1 MIPYLGCES
10 AREMLQT
17 FVDGELPMTDQ
28 VALESHLRWCTTCGA
43 RVEDLRIIGAALRLG
58 SGEPAADA
66 VESGALVAIQ
76 AEVLARVRAERDQ
89 SFGVRFRALFEDMHF
104 MWPALGASVALGVCL
119 LAVLGIN
126 SAARAIDPNSMADRL
141 AMLADPGSD
150 RNPVPLDSW
159 MLATRPLIDA
169 PNLGAIP
176 EDEAMFALAA
186 VVTREGRVA
195 NYELLNSDVV
205 GTSGRSGSDEIDELL
220 EVVTRSRFSPAQTRV
235 GGGPMAVNVV
245 WVVART
251 TVKAPTLQLGALAPL
266 MPTPDVVVRP
276 LSAEPERKR
285 PVLRPARS

>member
-1 MIPYLGCES
+1 MIPYLGCET
-10 AREMLQT
+10 AREMLQP

-28 VALESHLRWCTTCGA
+28 VALESHLRWCGTCGA
-43 RVEDLRIIGAALRLG
+43 RVEDLRIIGAALRVG
-58 SGEPAADA
+58 SHEPGTAT
-66 VESGALVAIQ
+66 VESVALTAIQ

-89 SFGVRFRALFEDMHF
+89 SFGVRFRALFEDMRF
-104 MWPALGASVALGVCL
+104 MWPALGASAALGVCL

-159 MLATRPLIDA
+159 MLATRPLINA
-169 PNLGAIP
+169 PDLGAIP
-176 EDEAMFALAA
+176 DDEATFALAA

-195 NYELLNSDVV
+195 NYELLKSEIV
-205 GTSGRSGSDEIDELL
+205 GTSGGSHELDELL
-220 EVVTRSRFSPAQTRV
+220 ELVTRSRFSPAQTRV

-276 LSAEPERKR
+276 LSAAPERER